1 MQFIHLSLQTRYN
14 IYTHTKRV
22 LRKYQKGIISGKLTS
37 DQFVDNMLRDK
48 SFIEILNRIPISS
61 KEFRSTYKDYVE
73 HLINIQNENLTSNRY
88 KITTD
93 SSTKVD
99 YSSIFKLN
107 KLLKDNGFYLSM
119 PTQYLS
125 QKDIESIEKFVK
137 TGKIDLG
144 QEKIYH
150 YVCK

>member
-1 MQFIHLSLQTRYN
+1 MQFIHLDLQTRYN

-48 SFIEILNRIPISS
+48 SIVEILNRIPISS
-61 KEFRSTYKDYVE
+61 KEFRSTYKDYVDK
-73 HLINIQNENLTSNRY
+73 LIDIQNETLAANKYMSKTN
-88 KITTD
+88 
-93 SSTKVD
+93 SSSKAE

-107 KLLKDNGFYLSM
+107 KLLKDSGFYLSM

-125 QKDIESIEKFVK
+125 QKDIESIEKFIM

-144 QEKIYH
+144 EEKIYH